1 MGGLNL
7 TPVVKNLLFINIAV
21 FIIQLMQGPFMDKYM
36 SLHVIQSSYFQP
48 YQLFTHMFMHSTH
61 NMNGSINISH
71 ILFNMFGLVMF
82 GSVLETFWGPK
93 KFLLYYII
101 CGLGAAIIQS
111 GVYYYEIHQMQ
122 QNIDP
127 GFMGEFYES
136 LNNFSM
142 VGASGAIFGLLLAF
156 GMLFPNTELMMLF
169 FPIPIKAKYFVIIY
183 GALELFLGLGKFKG
197 DNIAHFAH
205 LGGMIFGFIL
215 IKYWQKQ
222 RKSFY

>member
-7 TPVVKNLLFINIAV
+7 TPVVKNILFINIAV

-36 SLHVIQSSYFQP
+36 ALHIIQSQYFQP
-48 YQLFTHMFMHSTH
+48 YQLFTHMFMHDPH
-61 NMNGSINISH
+61 NYSH

-93 KFLLYYII
+93 KFLLYYLVCGIGSGII
-101 CGLGAAIIQS
+101 LSA
-111 GVYYYEIHQMQ
+111 VNYYEFHQIQQSIHPSQL
-122 QNIDP
+122 
-127 GFMGEFYES
+127 GEFYQV
-136 LNNFSM
+136 LNSSTA

-183 GALELFLGLGKFKG
+183 GALELFLGFSKFQG
-197 DNIAHFAH
+197 DNVAHFAH

-222 RKSFY
+222 RNSFY